1 MPQIAERACIAL
13 LAVYLIWLPLPF
25 GSIIDAAFVPLILPP
40 ILICA
45 LAACLRSR
53 MPPNTSLHMSLA
65 YRIWTAGAVALVII
79 VALQLVPLPQS
90 LLAPASPMS
99 QRIWSSADRVA
110 SLAHIAADSSHN
122 HGTFVKN
129 AQVLLNELKKNGTI
143 TAAQKDALSNC
154 VGQSNNP

>member
-45 LAACLRSR
+45 IAAFLRSR

-90 LLAPASPMS
+90 LLALASPMS
-99 QRIWSSADRVA
+99 QHLEQRRSRCVA
-110 SLAHIAADSSHN
+110 RAHRRRQRASD
-122 HGTFVKN
+122 
-129 AQVLLNELKKNGTI
+129 L
-143 TAAQKDALSNC
+143 
-154 VGQSNNP
+154 

>member
-90 LLAPASPMS
+90 LLALASPMS

-110 SLAHIAADSSHN
+110 SLAHIAASAHPISIAPE
-122 HGTFVKN
+122 TTWRE
-129 AQVLLNELKKNGTI
+129 LLRLV
-143 TAAQKDALSNC
+143 ALFATMQASAILINT
-154 VGQSNNP
+154 N